1 MGLRNSGGPGEAW
14 KTELRHQLSL
24 QRWLETREGPPSGR
38 PPPNPNV
45 IQLHSPGS
53 TQNAAPSSPAS
64 RRPGEGILRGSFPL
78 QPASDIPTPTRGCLS
93 AVAECHCSLFLLIRV
108 ETAPKASPTPKLPRS
123 PEGTRP
129 GRRTKFGAHGGGRG
143 GAFKKT
149 APQSQTWRTH
159 SPPQNS
165 PGVPILSDTGIP
177 AQPLG
182 R

>member
-1 MGLRNSGGPGEAW
+1 MGLRNFGGPGEAW

-38 PPPNPNV
+38 PPPNPYA

-93 AVAECHCSLFLLIRV
+93 AVAECHCSLFLPIWV
-108 ETAPKASPTPKLPRS
+108 ETAPEASPTPKLPRS

-129 GRRTKFGAHGGGRG
+129 RRRTKFGAHGGGRG

-177 AQPLG
+177 ALP
-182 R
+182 